1 MIDCTEHARQA
12 ERVRR
17 AQGQQSMPKESTA

>member
-12 ERVRR
+12 QRGRR
-17 AQGQQSMPKESTA
+17 AQGQESMPEEGTA